1 MIEINLL
8 AENLR
13 KEKKKLNI
21 NIPTFPQK
29 KIFKVLIGTAGILI
43 IIHVLLTSTLVVK
56 KIRLLRL
63 TKHWEEIKPIKQEI
77 DILKKDMNF
86 AEDKIQA
93 IEQLTTKTK
102 IIWSEKFNL
111 ISNVIPDGVWLRRIF
126 VSGQDLEIE
135 GSAVSKSGEEM
146 IAVGK
151 FANNLKKEDRFY
163 FDFKDIEVTSI
174 KRRKI
179 GSVEIVDFIIVASLK
194 KDLS

>member
-8 AENLR
+8 PENLR

-21 NIPTFPQK
+21 NIPMLPK
-29 KIFKVLIGTAGILI
+29 KKLFKVLIGTAGILI
-43 IIHVLLTSTLVVK
+43 IGHVLLTSTLVVK

-63 TKHWEEIKPIKQEI
+63 TKHWEEIKPVKEKI

-86 AEDKIQA
+86 AEDKTQA
-93 IEQLTTKTK
+93 IEQLTTKAK

-126 VSGQDLEIE
+126 VSGQDLKIE

-163 FDFKDIEVTSI
+163 FDFKDIGVTSI

-179 GSVEIVDFIIVASLK
+179 GSVEIVDFIITVSLK
-194 KDLS
+194 RDLS

>member
-63 TKHWEEIKPIKQEI
+63 TKHWEEIKPVKEKI

-86 AEDKIQA
+86 AEDKTQA
-93 IEQLTTKTK
+93 IEQLTTKAK

-126 VSGQDLEIE
+126 VSGQDLKIE

-163 FDFKDIEVTSI
+163 FDFKDIGVTSI

-179 GSVEIVDFIIVASLK
+179 GSVEIVDFIITVSLK
-194 KDLS
+194 RDLS